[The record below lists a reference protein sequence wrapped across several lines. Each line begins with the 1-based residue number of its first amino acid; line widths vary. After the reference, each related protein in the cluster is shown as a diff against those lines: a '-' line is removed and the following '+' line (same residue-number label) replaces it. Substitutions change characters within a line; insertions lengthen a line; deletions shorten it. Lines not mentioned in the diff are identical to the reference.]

1 MEQETGDL
9 HISLNDSNVLKGLA
23 ICAMLWHHL
32 FYETAQ
38 YGLLIQELGVAC
50 KVCVSMFLFISGY
63 GLTIQYSKNRN
74 INQCFVKI
82 RFTALFLCRRLI
94 KFYSNYWI
102 IFFILVITGTNI
114 FGRSLSVAY
123 GPESIFTS
131 IIKDFFGLQGI
142 DSYIPTWWFNE
153 LIICLYLLFPFLFWF
168 MKRVSIAFGF
178 LLLLFLWPREWI
190 IDNFFYIFEM
200 WNPSLVIYTPAFAIG
215 IFFAQHE
222 SAINKILKKIKSHW
236 IFTISIL
243 LTAILFYCRHVVEES
258 FVDAISLDAFISLFI
273 SITVV
278 SLCKALQSKFIC
290 LELLGKHSMNMY
302 LSHTFILM
310 FLFPTFLFKQSPFI
324 IFPLLLVESLCF
336 SILIE
341 FLKNKI
347 GFYKLLIFITQP
359 FSR

>member
-9 HISLNDSNVLKGLA
+9 HISLNNTNVIKGLA

-32 FYETAQ
+32 FYEKAQ
-38 YGLLIQELGVAC
+38 YGILVQEVGIAC
-50 KVCVSMFLFISGY
+50 KVCVSMFLFVSGY
-63 GLTIQYSKNRN
+63 GLTIQYSKSCNT
-74 INQCFVKI
+74 NQLFAKVK
-82 RFTALFLCRRLI
+82 FTALFLCKRLI

-102 IFFILVITGTNI
+102 IFFILIITGTNI

-153 LIICLYLLFPFLFWF
+153 LILCLYILFPILFWL
-168 MKRVSIAFGF
+168 MKRAYIALGV
-178 LLLLFLWPREWI
+178 LVLLFLWPREWI
-190 IDNFFYIFEM
+190 IDNFFYIFEI
-200 WNPSLVIYTPAFAIG
+200 WNSSLVIYTLVFAIG
-215 IFFAQHE
+215 VFFAQHE
-222 SAINKILKKIKSHW
+222 SSLNKITTKIKSYW
-236 IFTISIL
+236 FFAISIL
-243 LTAILFYCRHVVEES
+243 LTAFLFYCRHVIKES
-258 FVDAISLDAFISLFI
+258 FVGAISLDAFISLFI

-278 SLCKALQSKFIC
+278 SLCNATRCKFSFPA
-290 LELLGKHSMNMY
+290 LLGKHSMNMY

-310 FLFPTFLFKQSPFI
+310 FLFPTFLFKQNPII
-324 IFPLLLVESLCF
+324 IFLFLLTESLCF